1 MVRALCASLVAAST
15 AVPPALSADDPS
27 VRLVRA
33 SSGSRG
39 SVQGTRYIIE
49 DPRTSFEAGK
59 DRQIVVLFEFEAPPG
74 THAGQASWKDPSG
87 AVVLVAPFQQSTP
100 GRRFSVYWTLA
111 LPDAPRLGLWAVEA
125 VVDGHSAGVHTF
137 QIQGSGGGAATVQRR
152 PLTAPELYGNA
163 QAGTLSV
170 DALDAQGKRLASGSG
185 FLVEDGLV
193 MTAFQ
198 LIEGAS
204 RVRVGFYGKPP
215 VETDDVSAWNR
226 HQDWAVLRAP
236 SLGPP
241 PLAAARDRTWKVG
254 DRCAF
259 LDTGAD
265 GARVMADA
273 VIVGAQDFP
282 KAGPRLS
289 INAQVN
295 ARAIGGPL
303 LNEYGEPIAVLGGA
317 LTPGLTMTHLG
328 SGAFVPL
335 SLVTNTFAV
344 PLAGLPAL
352 GGPGAKLH
360 ELAAR
365 GLFVPPLVGPV
376 NVLTGTIALGI
387 EKRNGVPMPVNEKSD
402 FSRSEREAVAFL
414 TFDPQEKRQ
423 GMASFQIYD
432 TDNRK
437 IMEGKPSRMVLRPR
451 QYAVST
457 WQFPLEPL
465 APGFYR
471 IDLVLDAHPV
481 WRSFFR
487 ILD

>member
-1 MVRALCASLVAAST
+1 
-15 AVPPALSADDPS
+15 
-27 VRLVRA
+27 
-33 SSGSRG
+33 
-39 SVQGTRYIIE
+39 
-49 DPRTSFEAGK
+49 
-59 DRQIVVLFEFEAPPG
+59 
-74 THAGQASWKDPSG
+74 
-87 AVVLVAPFQQSTP
+87 
-100 GRRFSVYWTLA
+100 
-111 LPDAPRLGLWAVEA
+111 
-125 VVDGHSAGVHTF
+125 
-137 QIQGSGGGAATVQRR
+137 
-152 PLTAPELYGNA
+152 
-163 QAGTLSV
+163 
-170 DALDAQGKRLASGSG
+170 
-185 FLVEDGLV
+185 
-193 MTAFQ
+193 
-198 LIEGAS
+198 
-204 RVRVGFYGKPP
+204 
-215 VETDDVSAWNR
+215 
-226 HQDWAVLRAP
+226 
-236 SLGPP
+236 
-241 PLAAARDRTWKVG
+241 
-254 DRCAF
+254 
-259 LDTGAD
+259 
-265 GARVMADA
+265 
-273 VIVGAQDFP
+273 
-282 KAGPRLS
+282 
-289 INAQVN
+289 
-295 ARAIGGPL
+295 
-303 LNEYGEPIAVLGGA
+303 
-317 LTPGLTMTHLG
+317 
-328 SGAFVPL
+328 VPL